1 MNLAGDLRAGTEV
14 LGIRLQQ
21 TQYDQL
27 LEYLYLL
34 EKWSQTYNLTAIKG
48 LPKMMC
54 YHLLDSLSVMPYLA
68 NCRKAIDVGSGAGLP
83 GIPLAIA
90 MPETVWVMLD
100 SNSRKTRFIRQ
111 AIAHCG
117 LKNAQVVQ
125 TRVQDYDAPDSPD
138 FIVSR
143 AYSSLTDFC
152 DSVAHLMASET
163 RLLTMKTGLKPEEAG
178 LLDQSRFTFEEEILQ
193 VPGIREPRSLV
204 VVTQLRTGAMT
215 HSDDP

>member
-1 MNLAGDLRAGTEV
+1 MNLAGELREGSEA
-14 LGIRLQQ
+14 LGLGLQQ

-34 EKWSQTYNLTAIKG
+34 EKWNQTYNLTAIKG
-48 LPKMMC
+48 LPGMMR
-54 YHLLDSLSVMPYLA
+54 YHLLDSLSMMPRLV
-68 NCRKAIDVGSGAGLP
+68 NCHKAIDVGSGAGLP

-90 MPETVWVMLD
+90 MPDSFWVLLD

-125 TRVQDYDAPDSPD
+125 ARVQDYDAPDSPD

-143 AYSSLTDFC
+143 AYASLTEFC
-152 DSVAHLMASET
+152 DSVAHLMAPST
-163 RLLTMKTGLKPEEAG
+163 RLMTMKTGLKPAEADE
-178 LLDQSRFTFEEEILQ
+178 LDRSRFVFEEEILQ
-193 VPGIREPRSLV
+193 VPGIRETRSLV
-204 VVTQLRTGAMT
+204 AVTQL
-215 HSDDP
+215 

>member
-1 MNLAGDLRAGTEV
+1 MNLAGELRAGAEA
-14 LGIRLQQ
+14 LGLSLHQ

-34 EKWSQTYNLTAIKG
+34 EKWNQTYNLTGIKG
-48 LPKMMC
+48 LPRMLR
-54 YHLLDSLSVMPYLA
+54 YHLLDSLSMMPRLA
-68 NCRKAIDVGSGAGLP
+68 DCRKAIDVGSGAGLP

-90 MPETVWVMLD
+90 MPDSFWVLLD
-100 SNSRKTRFIRQ
+100 SSSRKTRFIRQ

-143 AYSSLTDFC
+143 AYASLSGFC
-152 DSVAHLMASET
+152 DSVAHLMAPGT
-163 RLLTMKTGLKPEEAG
+163 RLLTMKTGLQPAEADG
-178 LLDQSRFTFEEEILQ
+178 LDTSRFVFEEEILQ
-193 VPGIREPRSLV
+193 VPGIHEIRSLV
-204 VVTQLRTGAMT
+204 AVTQL
-215 HSDDP
+215 